1 MPVRK
6 FRTVE
11 EMNQPH
17 WRHAGDPE
25 LIRAIAQLQ
34 DLGRRTSRRSF
45 PPGVHKH
52 ASIEDMQLAQ
62 ERWADRP
69 EPS

>member
-1 MPVRK
+1 MPVRR

-17 WRHAGDPE
+17 WRDAGDPD
-25 LIRAIAQLQ
+25 LIRAIAELWEI
-34 DLGRRTSRRSF
+34 GRRTSKRSY
-45 PPGVHKH
+45 PPGVHRH

-62 ERWADRP
+62 ECWAERLP
-69 EPS
+69 PR

>member
-11 EMNQPH
+11 EMNVPR
-17 WRHAGDPE
+17 WRDPGDPE
-25 LIRAIAQLQ
+25 LVRVIAELWEI
-34 DLGRRTSRRSF
+34 GRRTSQRSF

-52 ASIEDMQLAQ
+52 ASIEDMQRAQ
-62 ERWADRP
+62 ERWVERRT
-69 EPS
+69 SL